1 MQHELA
7 LMYQSE
13 VTWDDKNKV
22 SSLIPDSPSQVF
34 VFQHWL
40 SDPVQALMS
49 CVFKDYNH
57 SLVNFRANH

>member
-1 MQHELA
+1 MQHEF
-7 LMYQSE
+7 
-13 VTWDDKNKV
+13 VHFKNKV

-34 VFQHWL
+34 VFRL

-49 CVFKDYNH
+49 CVFKDNNH

>member
-13 VTWDDKNKV
+13 VTWHDKNKV

-40 SDPVQALMS
+40 SDPL
-49 CVFKDYNH
+49 
-57 SLVNFRANH
+57 